1 MVTTEFR
8 RTKDGTFV
16 CATYGLEALG
26 NQAPH
31 FAITLDEYKHA
42 RVSERG
48 WLAGGCQHEQV
59 RIYFPELAPFI
70 QWHLCSTEGP
80 MHYIANAV
88 FWHDCHH
95 GTQKYAK
102 PGDREHAHTYLANTV
117 VLGALPTDASLD
129 DLLKM
134 SRYELEDYLKARLPA
149 LLDAFKADM
158 RRMALVKLGGD

>member
-1 MVTTEFR
+1 MKTTEFR
-8 RTKDGTFV
+8 RTKDETFV
-16 CATYGLEALG
+16 CATYGLEAYG

-31 FAITLDEYKHA
+31 FAITLDEYQHA

-48 WLAGGCQHEQV
+48 WLSGGCQHETV

-95 GTQKYAK
+95 GKQSR
-102 PGDREHAHTYLANTV
+102 PQRGDRENAHAYIADTII
-117 VLGALPTDASLD
+117 LGALPTDASIED
-129 DLLKM
+129 VLKM
-134 SRYELEDYLKARLPA
+134 SRYELEDYLKARLPE
-149 LLDAFKADM
+149 LLTAFETDM
-158 RRMALVKLGGD
+158 RRMQELQVNH